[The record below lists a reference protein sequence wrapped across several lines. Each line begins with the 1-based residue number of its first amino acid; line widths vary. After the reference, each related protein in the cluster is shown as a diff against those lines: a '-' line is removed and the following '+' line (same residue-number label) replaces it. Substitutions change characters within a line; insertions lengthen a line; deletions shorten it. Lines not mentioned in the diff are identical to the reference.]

1 MRYCTNCGHKINDNQ
16 SFCNNCG
23 TKLHDAQSN
32 QQSNQQ
38 SDQPNNQHDNQS
50 SNQRNN
56 QHSHQPNNQYSN
68 HNRIA
73 RNREVNDRY
82 AYHYQDNSQH
92 KRSGFGSVLLV
103 ILVVVILGLLLYGL
117 YFAYNQFTGHN
128 SSDDTTQSQ
137 SSDTSDSSSEGA
149 QIDIFSDAFDQA
161 YTKAP
166 SKDGYAEIYNGMSRS
181 GVETKYGQSNGTVY
195 LQGST
200 YEKYGDIAVLYDE
213 HDDVSQVII
222 TPSNITE
229 DDYIEH
235 YGEPDDREGNTLIY
249 DTYKDND
256 FSVLVTI
263 KDGMVLAIENV
274 DQLPSNNSDDSDSDE
289 VSSTSE
295 ARAIANDVLDSSDWI
310 HSVDAGEFSYRVNY
324 GKENED
330 KAHRAIIVEKSDGST
345 SEWDGEEW
353 DY

>member
-23 TKLHDAQSN
+23 TKLHESQSNTQSN
-32 QQSNQQ
+32 QQGNQQ
-38 SDQPNNQHDNQS
+38 SN
-50 SNQRNN
+50 
-56 QHSHQPNNQYSN
+56 QPNNQYSN

-73 RNREVNDRY
+73 RDKEVNDRY
-82 AYHYQDNSQH
+82 TYHYQDNDHH
-92 KRSGFGSVLLV
+92 KRSGFGKVLLA
-103 ILVVVILGLLLYGL
+103 ILIVAILGLLLYGL

-128 SSDDTTQSQ
+128 SSNDTTQSQ

-149 QIDIFSDAFDQA
+149 KIDIFSDEFDQA
-161 YTKAP
+161 YTKSP
-166 SKDGYAEIYNGMSRS
+166 STDGYAEIYNGMSRS
-181 GVETKYGQSNGTVY
+181 GVETKYGQSNGTIY

-213 HDDVSQVII
+213 HDDVSQVIV

-235 YGEPDDREGNTLIY
+235 YGDPDDRDGNTLIY

-289 VSSTSE
+289 VASTSE

-310 HSVDAGEFSYRVNY
+310 HSVDEGEFSYRVNY

>member
-23 TKLHDAQSN
+23 TKLHESQSNTQSN
-32 QQSNQQ
+32 QQSNTQ
-38 SDQPNNQHDNQS
+38 SN
-50 SNQRNN
+50 
-56 QHSHQPNNQYSN
+56 QPNNQYSN

-73 RNREVNDRY
+73 RDREVNDRY
-82 AYHYQDNSQH
+82 TYHYQDNDHH
-92 KRSGFGSVLLV
+92 KRSGFGKVLLA
-103 ILVVVILGLLLYGL
+103 ILIVAILGLLLYGL

-128 SSDDTTQSQ
+128 SSNDTTQSQ

-149 QIDIFSDAFDQA
+149 QIDIFSDEFDQA
-161 YTKAP
+161 YTKSP
-166 SKDGYAEIYNGMSRS
+166 STDGYAEIYNGMSRS
-181 GVETKYGQSNGTVY
+181 GVETKYGQSNGTIY

-213 HDDVSQVII
+213 HDDVSQVIV

-235 YGEPDDREGNTLIY
+235 YGDADDREGNTLIY

-274 DQLPSNNSDDSDSDE
+274 DQLPSNASDNSDSDE
-289 VSSTSE
+289 VSSESE
-295 ARAIANDVLDSSDWI
+295 AEAIANDVLDSSDWI
-310 HSVDAGEFSYRVNY
+310 HSVDEGEFSYRVNY

>member
-1 MRYCTNCGHKINDNQ
+1 MRYCTNCGYKINDNQ

-23 TKLHDAQSN
+23 TKLHESQSNTQSN
-32 QQSNQQ
+32 QQGNQQ
-38 SDQPNNQHDNQS
+38 SN
-50 SNQRNN
+50 
-56 QHSHQPNNQYSN
+56 QPNNQYSN

-73 RNREVNDRY
+73 RDKEVNDRY
-82 AYHYQDNSQH
+82 TYHYQDNDHH
-92 KRSGFGSVLLV
+92 KSSGFGKVLLA
-103 ILVVVILGLLLYGL
+103 ILIVAILSLLLYGL

-128 SSDDTTQSQ
+128 SSNDTTQSQ

-149 QIDIFSDAFDQA
+149 QIDIFSDEFDQA
-161 YTKAP
+161 YTKSP
-166 SKDGYAEIYNGMSRS
+166 STDGYAEIYNGMSRS
-181 GVETKYGQSNGTVY
+181 GVETRYGQSNGTVY

-213 HDDVSQVII
+213 HDDVSQVIV

-289 VSSTSE
+289 VASTSE

-310 HSVDAGEFSYRVNY
+310 HSVDEGEFSYRVNY

>member
-16 SFCNNCG
+16 SFCSNCG
-23 TKLHDAQSN
+23 TKLHESQSNTQSN
-32 QQSNQQ
+32 QQSN
-38 SDQPNNQHDNQS
+38 
-50 SNQRNN
+50 
-56 QHSHQPNNQYSN
+56 QPNNQYSN

-73 RNREVNDRY
+73 RDKEVNDRY
-82 AYHYQDNSQH
+82 TYHYQNNDHN
-92 KRSGFGSVLLV
+92 KRSGFGKVLLA
-103 ILVVVILGLLLYGL
+103 ILTAVILGLLLYGL

-149 QIDIFSDAFDQA
+149 QIDIFSDEFDQA
-161 YTKAP
+161 YTKSP
-166 SKDGYAEIYNGMSRS
+166 STDGYAEIYSGMSRS
-181 GVETKYGQSNGTVY
+181 GVETKYGQSNGTIY

-235 YGEPDDREGNTLIY
+235 YGDPDDRDGDMLIY

-263 KDGMVLAIENV
+263 KDGMVLVIENV

-295 ARAIANDVLDSSDWI
+295 TRAIANDVLDSSDWI
-310 HSVDAGEFSYRVNY
+310 HSVDEGEFSYRVNY

-330 KAHRAIIVEKSDGST
+330 KAHRAIIVEKSDGSI

>member
-23 TKLHDAQSN
+23 TKLHESQSNTQSN
-32 QQSNQQ
+32 QQGNQQ
-38 SDQPNNQHDNQS
+38 SNT
-50 SNQRNN
+50 QRN
-56 QHSHQPNNQYSN
+56 QPSNQYSN

-73 RNREVNDRY
+73 RDKEVNDRY
-82 AYHYQDNSQH
+82 TYHYQDNDHH
-92 KRSGFGSVLLV
+92 KRSGFGKVLLA
-103 ILVVVILGLLLYGL
+103 ILIVAILGLLLYGL

-128 SSDDTTQSQ
+128 SSNDTTQSQ

-149 QIDIFSDAFDQA
+149 QIDIFSDEFDQA
-161 YTKAP
+161 YTKSP
-166 SKDGYAEIYNGMSRS
+166 STDGYAEIYNGMSQS
-181 GVETKYGQSNGTVY
+181 GVETKYGQSNGTIY

-213 HDDVSQVII
+213 HDDVSQVIV
-222 TPSNITE
+222 TPSNIME

-235 YGEPDDREGNTLIY
+235 YGDPDDRDGNTLIY

-310 HSVDAGEFSYRVNY
+310 HSVDEGEFSYRVNY

>member
-23 TKLHDAQSN
+23 TKLHESQSN
-32 QQSNQQ
+32 TQSNTQ
-38 SDQPNNQHDNQS
+38 SN
-50 SNQRNN
+50 
-56 QHSHQPNNQYSN
+56 QPNNQYSN

-73 RNREVNDRY
+73 RDREVNNRY
-82 AYHYQDNSQH
+82 TYHYQDNDHH
-92 KRSGFGSVLLV
+92 KRSGFGKVLLA
-103 ILVVVILGLLLYGL
+103 ILIVAILGLLLYGL

-128 SSDDTTQSQ
+128 SSNDTTQSQ

-149 QIDIFSDAFDQA
+149 QIDIFSDEFDQA
-161 YTKAP
+161 YTKSP
-166 SKDGYAEIYNGMSRS
+166 STDGYAEIYNGMSRS
-181 GVETKYGQSNGTVY
+181 GVETKYGQSNGTIY

-213 HDDVSQVII
+213 HDDVSQVIV

-235 YGEPDDREGNTLIY
+235 YGDPDDRDGNTLIY

-274 DQLPSNNSDDSDSDE
+274 DQLPSNASDNSDSDE
-289 VSSTSE
+289 VSSESE
-295 ARAIANDVLDSSDWI
+295 AEAIANDVLDSSDWI
-310 HSVDAGEFSYRVNY
+310 HSVDEGEFSYRVNY